1 MDDKFCL
8 FKYQNRLL
16 LSTLLSENLKLLLSF
31 TTDLYFILY
40 FIQSILRNNID
51 ITILYNK

>member
-1 MDDKFCL
+1 MDDNFCL
-8 FKYQNRLL
+8 SKYQNKLL
-16 LSTLLSENLKLLLSF
+16 ILLSENLKLLSSF